1 MLEGLKNSAYI
12 IVYRNGEKI
21 VRSARVL
28 WDRGYAACICN
39 VMVLPKYQRKGIDSR
54 MIKEII
60 SYLSSQLENN
70 DYFSSHKRKGNI
82 SKANLLAALLR
93 SQGITAGFC
102 FHHPMT

>member
-1 MLEGLKNSAYI
+1 MKNSAYI

-39 VMVLPKYQRKGIDSR
+39 VMILPKYQRKGIDSK

-60 SYLSSQLENN
+60 SYLNSQLENN
-70 DYFSSHKRKGNI
+70 WKI
-82 SKANLLAALLR
+82 MITLAATKEKEIF
-93 SQGITAGFC
+93 QKPIF
-102 FHHPMT
+102 